1 MIAPSGGTV
10 SIAPPVELQMGHG
23 MPAFAKMRA
32 RAIVPS
38 LSVDIETNQPGD
50 MFTPMRATFQ
60 LQRAQLNEMNR
71 FASGTEPSLTE
82 LFSVRNVLEMATV
95 AGAKSHGLVDKIG
108 TLTVGKQA
116 DVIMLKTREINVGPI
131 NDPFGSIVL
140 GMDSSNVDSVFVA
153 GKAMKRGGVLVGVD
167 EKALFARA
175 ETARNNLLAR
185 AALARS

>member
-60 LQRAQLNEMNR
+60 LQRSEYECR
-71 FASGTEPSLTE
+71 
-82 LFSVRNVLEMATV
+82 
-95 AGAKSHGLVDKIG
+95 
-108 TLTVGKQA
+108 
-116 DVIMLKTREINVGPI
+116 PI
-131 NDPFGSIVL
+131 NSYWSRSGASWAARPGKHA
-140 GMDSSNVDSVFVA
+140 SSEAV
-153 GKAMKRGGVLVGVD
+153 
-167 EKALFARA
+167 
-175 ETARNNLLAR
+175 
-185 AALARS
+185 